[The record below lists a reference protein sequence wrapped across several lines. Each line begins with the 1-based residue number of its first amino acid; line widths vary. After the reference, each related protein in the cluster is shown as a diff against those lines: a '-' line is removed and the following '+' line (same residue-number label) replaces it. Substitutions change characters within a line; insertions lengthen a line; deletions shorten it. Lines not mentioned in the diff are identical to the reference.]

1 MAELASD
8 YAVAPLPPHHGDH
21 EDKGPRFINRELSW
35 MAFNERVLEEALD
48 PRTPLLERL
57 RFLTIFHT
65 NLDEFFMI
73 RVSGLKQQVAAGVD
87 VLSPDGLSPRGQ
99 LHRIAERLQPTLR
112 RAEAALIEQ
121 VLPEL
126 VEREVEL
133 AHYDSLT
140 LPERAKLDR
149 WYLHHVHPVLTPLA
163 VGPTHPFPFISN
175 LSLNLGLFVTSSAGE
190 TRFARVKV
198 PGMLD
203 RLIPLDPDS
212 EHPTRML
219 ALDEL
224 IAANLNSLFPGMT
237 LSKPFV
243 FRVTRDAD
251 VAIKD
256 DEADDLLKVIQ
267 EGIRRRRF
275 GQAVRLEI
283 QEGMPQSMID
293 TLHAGLDLDPEDI
306 YPVRGVLGVPEL
318 SALLDLDLP
327 ELKYPPFVPRRGR
340 VLGDEPFATIRAEP
354 LLLHHPYESF
364 NPVVEFVR
372 KAARDPSV
380 LAIKQT
386 LYRTSGNSP
395 MIQALEEAV
404 ENGKQVAAIVELKAR
419 FDEENN
425 IVWARR
431 LEEAGV
437 HVVYGVTGLKTH
449 CKMTLVIRQEGEM
462 LRRYAHIGTGN
473 YNPNTARVYTDLGLL
488 TSNRDLTADV
498 ANLFNRLTGFAE
510 PTGFRQL
517 LVAPRHMKGEL
528 IEMIREES
536 THARAGRPAQIII
549 KANAVTD
556 LKLMEELYAA
566 SDAGVQ
572 IELLVRGICCLIP
585 GKPGLSEN
593 IRVRSVVGRFLE
605 HSRIYWFRNNG
616 DARAYMG
623 SADLMDRNLE
633 RRVEILAPLQ
643 DAKLK
648 RWLREEFLE
657 SYLKDVSRTRM
668 MQPDGTYTR
677 APQSP
682 DAFDVHQSFLDGA
695 S

>member
-1 MAELASD
+1 MSTQRYL
-8 YAVAPLPPHHGDH
+8 
-21 EDKGPRFINRELSW
+21 NRELSW

-48 PRTPLLERL
+48 PATPLLERL

-87 VLSPDGLSPRGQ
+87 MLSPDGLSPRGQ
-99 LHRIAERLQPTLR
+99 LHRVAERLKPTLE
-112 RAEAALIEQ
+112 RAQHTLLDS

-126 VEREVEL
+126 AEHDVHIVHYASLSAAERKTW
-133 AHYDSLT
+133 D
-140 LPERAKLDR
+140 D
-149 WYLHHVHPVLTPLA
+149 WYLRHVHPVLTPLA

-190 TRFARVKV
+190 ARFARVKV

-203 RLIPLDPDS
+203 RLIPLDGEDTPG
-212 EHPTRML
+212 PVRLL
-219 ALDEL
+219 ALEEL
-224 IAANLNSLFPGMT
+224 IAANLDSLFPGMT
-237 LSKPFV
+237 LSEAWA

-256 DEADDLLKVIQ
+256 DEADDLLQVIQ

-275 GQAVRLEI
+275 GQAVRLEV
-283 QEGMPQSMID
+283 QAGMPAEMIE
-293 TLHAGLDLDPEDI
+293 TIQHGLDLDGQDL
-306 YPVRGVLGVPEL
+306 YSVRGMLGVSRL
-318 SALLDLDLP
+318 SEIIDLDLP

-340 VLGDEPFATIRAEP
+340 VLGDEPFAAIRAQP
-354 LLLHHPYESF
+354 ILLHHPYESF
-364 NPVVEFVR
+364 NPVVDFVR
-372 KAARDPSV
+372 KAARDPAV

-395 MIQALEEAV
+395 VIQALEEAV

-437 HVVYGVTGLKTH
+437 HVIYGVTGLKTH
-449 CKMTLVIRQEGEM
+449 CKMTLVIRQEHDM

-473 YNPNTARVYTDLGLL
+473 YNATTARVYTDLGLF
-488 TSNRDLTADV
+488 TSDRNLTADV

-510 PTGFRQL
+510 PAGFRKL
-517 LVAPRHMKGEL
+517 LVAPRHMKREL
-528 IEMIREES
+528 IELIRREAE
-536 THARAGRPAQIII
+536 HAEAGRPARIII
-549 KANAVTD
+549 KANSVTD
-556 LKLMEELYAA
+556 TQVIDELYAA
-566 SDAGVQ
+566 SARGV
-572 IELLVRGICCLIP
+572 EVDLLVRGICCLIP
-585 GKPGLSEN
+585 GLPGLSER

-605 HSRIYWFRNNG
+605 HSRVYWFDNG
-616 DARAYMG
+616 GTADAYIG
-623 SADLMDRNLE
+623 SADMMDRNME

-643 DAKLK
+643 DAELTH
-648 RWLREEFLE
+648 WLRETFLRA
-657 SYLKDVSRTRM
+657 YLDDRGRTRE
-668 MQPDGTYTR
+668 MQSDGSYVR
-677 APQSP
+677 LRKAPEDP
-682 DAFDVHQSFLDGA
+682 DVHRTFQRG
-695 S
+695 